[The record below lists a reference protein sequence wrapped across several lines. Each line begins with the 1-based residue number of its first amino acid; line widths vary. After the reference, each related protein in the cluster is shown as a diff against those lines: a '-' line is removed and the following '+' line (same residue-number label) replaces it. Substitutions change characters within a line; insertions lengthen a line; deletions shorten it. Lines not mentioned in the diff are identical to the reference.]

1 MSSMQTA
8 IVDRCLVPWC
18 RCFDGGSISSAIVD
32 RCFDGDLIVATRPA
46 IAGRGFDGDLVSSAI
61 VDGCFDG
68 DLMMATRS
76 TIIGRCRGNGFM
88 SNNIHRRREGVV
100 EGRGRRAGRVGGGGW
115 GWGGGAL
122 PRPPSPVAKEQIELR
137 SFPINVDTPATM
149 NAARKAEM
157 PKLMLIDSMAT

>member
-1 MSSMQTA
+1 MIAGHRMSSMQTA

-61 VDGCFDG
+61 VDRCFDG

-88 SNNIHRRREGVV
+88 SNNIHRRREGKV
-100 EGRGRRAGRVGGGGW
+100 EGRGRRAGRVGGGVGV
-115 GWGGGAL
+115 GGRSTPPTPL
-122 PRPPSPVAKEQIELR
+122 PLR
-137 SFPINVDTPATM
+137 EGTNRT
-149 NAARKAEM
+149 
-157 PKLMLIDSMAT
+157 PKLPHQCRHTRYDGCHQEG